1 MEIIFSSLSVYLIII
16 NLFGLVV
23 IVALLYQIN
32 KKREIK
38 NQIDTEEFISVA
50 AHELKAPMTGIKGYL
65 SMIQNGDAGRVSN
78 KAKQFITEAIVE
90 YDRLIRLIENMLN
103 IARLQEGVEDFK
115 MSEVNL
121 TLLTET
127 VFNQFKVQAMQKN
140 LSFIF
145 EPEKKVKDHVYV
157 DRDRMQVVITNLV
170 SNAIK
175 YTDYGSVHIKISN
188 PNDRKVRFEI
198 IDTGLG
204 LSEIERKKLFHK
216 FYITL

>member
-175 YTDYGSVHIKISN
+175 YTDYW
-188 PNDRKVRFEI
+188 
-198 IDTGLG
+198 
-204 LSEIERKKLFHK
+204 
-216 FYITL
+216 